1 MHKKRLDLN
10 EQLAWVKFCSAMRG
24 GVAPRRSVLPGI
36 SVGVV
41 IGALV
46 VWKVLG

>member
-1 MHKKRLDLN
+1 MHKKRLDLY
-10 EQLAWVKFCSAMRG
+10 EQLAWVRFCSAIKG
-24 GVAPRRSVLPGI
+24 AAAPRRSVLPGI

-41 IGALV
+41 IGAFV

>member
-1 MHKKRLDLN
+1 MHKKRLDLS

-24 GVAPRRSVLPGI
+24 AVPPRRSVLPGI

-46 VWKVLG
+46 VWRFLG